1 MQQMDVIVNQI
12 IVLILLGLIGYISG
26 KTGYL
31 PDNSG
36 MYISRV
42 VIKITAP
49 ALIITTMAAYDF
61 TPKTITDGLWISL
74 YTFIFIL
81 FSFAAGSAIS
91 RLLKLNG
98 SAADIYRTHS
108 MFGNVGYL
116 ALPLFKSIFGE
127 KGLVYAVFFVIVH
140 DTLVWTLG
148 VYMMNK
154 HSGREWKENLKHLIN
169 ANTISFV
176 FGLIF
181 AFFNLQ
187 YFVKSYAPVKI
198 VYSALYNTLNPLGNT
213 TLYLIMLFIGLTVA
227 ESRIGSLKDV
237 LKKYPTFVLAF
248 FKLLVVPAVAFAVLF
263 LLGSRVDP
271 FVRTILILELAMP
284 CATII
289 PALAAQYGSDYR
301 LAADNVVITTLF
313 AMVTLPLILFLV
325 NLAGG

>member
-1 MQQMDVIVNQI
+1 MDVIVNQI
-12 IVLILLGLIGYISG
+12 IVLILLGFIGYISA

-31 PDNSG
+31 PDKSG
-36 MYISRV
+36 MFISRV

-74 YTFIFIL
+74 YAIVFIL
-81 FSFAAGSAIS
+81 FSFVVGSAVC

-116 ALPLFKSIFGE
+116 ALPLFKAIFGE

-148 VYMMNK
+148 VYLMNK
-154 HSGREWKENLKHLIN
+154 HNGKEWKENLKHLFN
-169 ANTISFV
+169 ANTVSFV
-176 FGLIF
+176 FGLSF
-181 AFFNLQ
+181 AFINLQ
-187 YFVKSYAPVKI
+187 YFVKSYTAVKT
-198 VYSALYNTLNPLGNT
+198 VYSVLYNTLNPLGNT
-213 TLYLIMLFIGLTVA
+213 TLYLIMLFIGLTLA
-227 ESRIGSLKDV
+227 ESRIGSFKDI

-248 FKLLVVPAVAFAVLF
+248 FKLLVIPAVAFVVLY
-263 LLGSRVDP
+263 LLGDLVDP

-301 LAADNVVITTLF
+301 LATDNVVITTLF
-313 AMVTLPLILFLV
+313 AMVTLPLILFILK
-325 NLAGG
+325 LTGG